1 MGLESIWHWVI
12 LLIIVL
18 ALFGTKKLT
27 KIGPDLG
34 NAVREFKKALRGDE
48 GDDEGKEKDGGE
60 DKDSLKADP
69 PGEAP
74 AAESAQQKDHHE
86 AGQ

>member
-1 MGLESIWHWVI
+1 MGLDSIWHWLI

-34 NAVREFKKALRGDE
+34 NAVREFKKALRGDD
-48 GDDEGKEKDGGE
+48 DDEADAGKEGGE
-60 DKDSLKADP
+60 SLKADP
-69 PGEAP
+69 PAATPPP
-74 AAESAQQKDHHE
+74 AAGAAQKERHE
-86 AGQ
+86 NGS